1 MEYKLI
7 GPSYALRNLR
17 CEFCNKPIRHSIAI
31 SDLLVPSQNDLGV
44 HIEEYVTKAHNVCID
59 AKGIKRV

>member
-1 MEYKLI
+1 MEYRLI

-31 SDLLVPSQNDLGV
+31 SDLLVPTQTDLGV
-44 HIEEYVTKAHNVCID
+44 DIQEYVAKAHKVCIEQ
-59 AKGIKRV
+59 KGIKRE